1 MEENTVQE
9 KAIETVDTEEMLNV
23 VSKVFRYLI
32 DFDRYVIPLEKAE
45 TKLCVVV
52 LEKELKKDPNAE
64 KILEFL
70 HFKNEGVYTKFND
83 KAYLFSISWK
93 NAVTLYKIA
102 KPFAELDDELKSIRY
117 KGKK

>member
-1 MEENTVQE
+1 MCCGLR
-9 KAIETVDTEEMLNV
+9 KRI
-23 VSKVFRYLI
+23 
-32 DFDRYVIPLEKAE
+32 
-45 TKLCVVV
+45 
-52 LEKELKKDPNAE
+52 KKDPNAE

-70 HFKNEGVYTKFND
+70 HFKNEGVYTKFKD

-117 KGKK
+117 KGEK